1 MIHEVRNYVGLAQ
14 SKNEIAIV
22 GNPSIHTQNAGATD
36 MDSDMNVTCDREQA
50 SWFSASGA
58 PCVQ

>member
-1 MIHEVRNYVGLAQ
+1 MGLAQ